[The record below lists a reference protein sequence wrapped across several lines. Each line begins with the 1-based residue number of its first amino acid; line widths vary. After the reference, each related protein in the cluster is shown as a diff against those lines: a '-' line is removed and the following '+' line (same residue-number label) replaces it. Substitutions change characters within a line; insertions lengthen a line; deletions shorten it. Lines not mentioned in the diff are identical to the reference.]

1 MPKRRVKSTQ
11 QGFRVRTSSVST
23 GWRLSSAQKKKS
35 PMHRSDL
42 FWTSQR
48 FCEIQFPLPLRWSLA
63 IIGVCNASE
72 KAVTWWWL
80 AKCLYFFCLAE
91 KQGLLLAEWS
101 RNVIIPEVP
110 NPFGWILWYTK
121 STFKTC
127 MFGGFV
133 SPKEM
138 KLPSGLK
145 RLITRQNGFR

>member
-1 MPKRRVKSTQ
+1 MPKRRVKSTR

-23 GWRLSSAQKKKS
+23 ADQELSAKKKS
-35 PMHRSDL
+35 PMHRVRF

-48 FCEIQFPLPLRWSLA
+48 FCEIQFPLPPKVVSCNNWSVQCL
-63 IIGVCNASE
+63 G
-72 KAVTWWWL
+72 KGMTWCWL
-80 AKCLYFFCLAE
+80 AKCLFFAE

-138 KLPSGLK
+138 KSPSGLK